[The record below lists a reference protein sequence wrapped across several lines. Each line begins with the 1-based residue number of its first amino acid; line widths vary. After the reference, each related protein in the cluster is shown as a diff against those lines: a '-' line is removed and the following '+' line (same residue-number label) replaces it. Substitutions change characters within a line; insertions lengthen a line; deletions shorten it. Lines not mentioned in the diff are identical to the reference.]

1 MTPTEQGGDEM
12 TTDNT
17 QEHMHNSGEATSCAQ
32 WSAQA
37 ELDEIMDKIYDLAY
51 DHLPDRGI
59 AIGTD
64 RIKQSI
70 LDWHNKQAEQIEAT
84 AYNRGEVDAKEY
96 WQEEARKQ
104 VEAVLDRLEAEG
116 QIVDTRLFKREI
128 VATPHSAIEAE
139 RDKLKG
145 EKQ

>member
-1 MTPTEQGGDEM
+1 M

-17 QEHMHNSGEATSCAQ
+17 Q
-32 WSAQA
+32 

-64 RIKQSI
+64 RIRQSI
-70 LDWHNKQAEQIEAT
+70 LAWHNKQVEQIEAT
-84 AYNRGEVDAKEY
+84 AYNRGEVDAKKY

-104 VEAVLDRLEAEG
+104 IEAVLDRLEASG

-139 RDKLKG
+139 RKRLKAQQ
-145 EKQ
+145 EEL